1 MMMGCGRW
9 RWSRESY
16 PRGALRRWVLD
27 LLLLKASAALLLLG
41 LKDVLK
47 KRALQLNI
55 DILPKNGL
63 KKCQF
68 GGREEEESSKRRAP
82 AFGSSWSADSHFWM
96 SWIYPILEAE
106 DFSLPQRT
114 SQAHTLSWPCSWQGK
129 KGICG
134 VWVSSCWVGL
144 RTTVT
149 LHSPWLH
156 WVSEGDFPKRLS
168 SVAEFSLQTLS

>member
-1 MMMGCGRW
+1 M
-9 RWSRESY
+9 
-16 PRGALRRWVLD
+16 LD

-82 AFGSSWSADSHFWM
+82 AFRSS
-96 SWIYPILEAE
+96 
-106 DFSLPQRT
+106 
-114 SQAHTLSWPCSWQGK
+114 
-129 KGICG
+129 
-134 VWVSSCWVGL
+134 
-144 RTTVT
+144 
-149 LHSPWLH
+149 
-156 WVSEGDFPKRLS
+156 
-168 SVAEFSLQTLS
+168 